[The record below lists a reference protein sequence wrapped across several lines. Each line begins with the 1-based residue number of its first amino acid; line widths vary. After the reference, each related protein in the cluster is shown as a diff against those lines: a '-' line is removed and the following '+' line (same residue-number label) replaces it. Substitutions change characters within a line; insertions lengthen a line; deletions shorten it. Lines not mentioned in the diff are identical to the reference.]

1 VAASSTLIA
10 SADRSGM
17 IRLSRVGTLEPIGQ
31 LEAIGASEG
40 VSGLVFAGDDLLLCI
55 TGFRTLAVWWLDPL
69 HASWTPFT
77 RVTSTGWRRPL
88 LLAPPASTPSARF
101 YSLRD
106 RLAYQSGASWRSCHW
121 ATVPE

>member
-1 VAASSTLIA
+1 MRGLDGAVHGVILGHLTEVSCVAASATLIA

-55 TGFRTLAVWWLDPL
+55 TGFRTLAVWWL
-69 HASWTPFT
+69 
-77 RVTSTGWRRPL
+77 TSDSSRP
-88 LLAPPASTPSARF
+88 S
-101 YSLRD
+101 
-106 RLAYQSGASWRSCHW
+106 
-121 ATVPE
+121 